1 MNFLWALLFPTC
13 GSCGDP
19 EKLVRAPSSTS
30 LFQNW
35 LPSMALTTHGGY
47 LAGDVKDELAATGQG
62 KNRLLSSLA
71 VAALPAPPPLPGSCR
86 HARPT
91 PTQPNP
97 TPPPPAR
104 RAPRVPVLIQPAA
117 TMYHCAVQYST
128 VQYARALAI
137 HALATFS
144 RVPNTPLTDSQRLE
158 APASG
163 EVYQVE

>member
-97 TPPPPAR
+97 TPPPPPDAR
-104 RAPRVPVLIQPAA
+104 RVCPSLYSQQLRCTTVL
-117 TMYHCAVQYST
+117 YST
-128 VQYARALAI
+128 VQYSTRAHSLY
-137 HALATFS
+137 
-144 RVPNTPLTDSQRLE
+144 TPSLHSVEYPTRL
-158 APASG
+158 
-163 EVYQVE
+163 

>member
-97 TPPPPAR
+97 TPPPPRPTRAACAR
-104 RAPRVPVLIQPAA
+104 PYTASSYDVPLCC
-117 TMYHCAVQYST
+117 TVQYST
-128 VQYARALAI
+128 VRARTRYTRPRYI
-137 HALATFS
+137 
-144 RVPNTPLTDSQRLE
+144 Q
-158 APASG
+158 
-163 EVYQVE
+163 